1 MKARNNY
8 LLILSLTVL
17 FSLCAATVEA
27 KSVDIANPG
36 KITGRINHEN
46 TNLPLEFVNVVLYST
61 PDSTLFAGTLTNQSG
76 EFTFSMLDSGRYYIE
91 LTLPGYENR
100 QLGPLSVSANGN
112 KINLGEISL
121 SPAIQ
126 GYTASRAERE
136 KHSKNRKEKTAKSEI
151 PKFAIESETILV
163 DNSLKAAERIRK

>member
-8 LLILSLTVL
+8 LLILPLTLL
-17 FSLCAATVEA
+17 FSLCAAAVEA

-61 PDSTLFAGTLTNQSG
+61 PDSTLFAGTLTNQFG
-76 EFTFSMLDSGRYYIE
+76 EFNFSMLDSGRYYIE
-91 LTLPGYENR
+91 LTLPGYQNQ
-100 QLGPLSVSANGN
+100 QLGPLSVSTNGN

-121 SPAIQ
+121 QPAIP
-126 GYTASRAERE
+126 GYTASRIVRD
-136 KHSKNRKEKTAKSEI
+136 KNRKAKTAKSEI
-151 PKFAIESETILV
+151 PVLTTERETILV
-163 DNSLKAAERIRK
+163 NNSLKAADKIRK

>member
-8 LLILSLTVL
+8 LLILPLTVL
-17 FSLCAATVEA
+17 FSLCAAAVEA

-61 PDSTLFAGTLTNQSG
+61 PDSTLFAGTLTNQFG
-76 EFTFSMLDSGRYYIE
+76 EFNFSMLDSGRYYIE
-91 LTLPGYENR
+91 LTLQGYQNQ
-100 QLGPLSVSANGN
+100 QLGPLSVSATGN

-121 SPAIQ
+121 HPAIQ
-126 GYTASRAERE
+126 GYSASRIARD
-136 KHSKNRKEKTAKSEI
+136 KNRKVKTAKSEI
-151 PKFAIESETILV
+151 PVLTAESETILV
-163 DNSLKAAERIRK
+163 DNSLKAADRIRK